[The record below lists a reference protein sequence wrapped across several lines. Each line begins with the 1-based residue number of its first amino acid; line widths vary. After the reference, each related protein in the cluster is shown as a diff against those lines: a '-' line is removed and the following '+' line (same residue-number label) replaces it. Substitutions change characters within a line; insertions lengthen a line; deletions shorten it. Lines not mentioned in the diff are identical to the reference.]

1 MQDWSKDMET
11 ELEIRGIRINDDLY
25 LNGKLDMVVPLEN
38 NKCDVIDFKTGKPK
52 SRNVIEGNVKDGDGN
67 YKRQLIFYKIL
78 LDRFRN
84 GFYKMN
90 RGIIEFVEPNDA
102 GVYKRESFDITKDE
116 TDELLKLIEKSAS
129 EIIALSFWNE
139 ACPKKECEYCRL
151 RKYIN

>member
-1 MQDWSKDMET
+1 
-11 ELEIRGIRINDDLY
+11 
-25 LNGKLDMVVPLEN
+25 
-38 NKCDVIDFKTGKPK
+38 
-52 SRNVIEGNVKDGDGN
+52 
-67 YKRQLIFYKIL
+67 
-78 LDRFRN
+78 
-84 GFYKMN
+84 MN